1 MGSHTLGNAQP
12 PRVQSFIMRLLRPGE
27 TPVHV
32 TLDASLPKRV
42 IDEIESDLTEYYV
55 DASVAAKMNE
65 ALEGHARAGDYN
77 GITDGNELAEKLA
90 ADQIHI
96 NKPAEHAPAR
106 AAPSP

>member
-1 MGSHTLGNAQP
+1 
-12 PRVQSFIMRLLRPGE
+12 
-27 TPVHV
+27 
-32 TLDASLPKRV
+32 
-42 IDEIESDLTEYYV
+42 
-55 DASVAAKMNE
+55 MNE